1 MGTFQNGVVG
11 PVAPS
16 HAQKEWEQEKG
27 HVPIHHQLM
36 QKTAQE
42 VMQTRQ
48 VVTKD
53 HAQVSKIFI
62 SFFQLFFSFRFPRD
76 YQLSHLF

>member
-1 MGTFQNGVVG
+1 MGTFQNGVIG

-16 HAQKEWEQEKG
+16 HAQKEWEQEKE

-42 VMQTRQ
+42 VMQTR
-48 VVTKD
+48 
-53 HAQVSKIFI
+53 
-62 SFFQLFFSFRFPRD
+62 
-76 YQLSHLF
+76 